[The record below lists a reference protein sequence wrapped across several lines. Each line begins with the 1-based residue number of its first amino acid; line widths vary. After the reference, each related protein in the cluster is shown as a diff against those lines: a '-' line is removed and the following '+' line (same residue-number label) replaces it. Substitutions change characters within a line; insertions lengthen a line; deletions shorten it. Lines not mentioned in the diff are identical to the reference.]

1 MSSPPCSSRRCITG
15 RRTAEPGA
23 EGNQH
28 ARAPRRGATGCR
40 LRRPGAW
47 RGSDL
52 QGANGGT
59 RSRSD
64 STVREVIA
72 KYRAWFLQ
80 QPDLMAALPCSG
92 RSNPLLSISREPAT
106 KTGRAEGLKFAGSR
120 NARDVLER
128 APVALSPRCAD
139 HAANVRRCAMLV
151 RGKSWARTTPGARL
165 LIASQ
170 GRHSV
175 CSRTPHACT
184 RTAEAGRSVHRTK
197 LASPPMC

>member
-1 MSSPPCSSRRCITG
+1 VPSTW
-15 RRTAEPGA
+15 
-23 EGNQH
+23 
-28 ARAPRRGATGCR
+28 
-40 LRRPGAW
+40 PGAW

-120 NARDVLER
+120 NARDVPER
-128 APVALSPRCAD
+128 APVALSPHVRTMRRMCAAVQCSCGGNHGRGRHRALAYLSRARGGTRCAAERRT
-139 HAANVRRCAMLV
+139 HARA
-151 RGKSWARTTPGARL
+151 PPRL
-165 LIASQ
+165 
-170 GRHSV
+170 
-175 CSRTPHACT
+175 
-184 RTAEAGRSVHRTK
+184 AEACIEQSWRAHPC
-197 LASPPMC
+197 ASAGKPKM